1 MIKLYDRLP
10 FLEFERAECVRIN
23 CINELYQDDALFWIQ
38 DEDRCYIS
46 LLDGNMTIF
55 NKAADLEELLEFIR
69 VISPF
74 SVFSD
79 ANTLK
84 GIFGND
90 FTEANVYA
98 INSTFNTN
106 LKSDEFSSDLV
117 YNIFKKAG
125 LMLPDFESFAVDFCK
140 RLNRGKA
147 DCFYIENT
155 AAAFSVKCGR
165 FALINGIASN
175 KKGMGSICLK
185 GLLGLNKGKAVL
197 AVCDDLVKPFYE
209 KNGFCFKYKSGYWVK
224 K

>member
-23 CINELYQDDALFWIQ
+23 CINELYNSEALFWIQ
-38 DEDRCYIS
+38 DEDKCYIS
-46 LLDGNMTIF
+46 LLDGNMTVF
-55 NKAADLEELLEFIR
+55 NKVADLEELSEFIK
-69 VISPF
+69 VISPS

-79 ANTLK
+79 ADTLK
-84 GIFGND
+84 GVFGSN

-98 INSTFNTN
+98 VNSEVVCD

-117 YNIFKKAG
+117 YNVFKKAG
-125 LMLPDFESFAVDFCK
+125 LTLPDFDNFAVDFCK
-140 RLNRGKA
+140 RLNKGKA
-147 DCFYIENT
+147 DCFYIDNT

-165 FALINGIASN
+165 FALINGIASI

-185 GLLGLNKGKAVL
+185 GLLSLNKGKTVL
-197 AVCDDLVKPFYE
+197 AVCEDFVKPFYE
-209 KNGFCFKYKSGYWVK
+209 KNGFSFKYKSGYWVK